1 MDLRQ
6 LRSLVTLVET
16 DFSVSRAA
24 ERLNLVQPAVSQ
36 HLKQLEAELG
46 CHLVQ
51 RQGKRLLGLTK
62 AGDAVLH
69 QARGTLAGV
78 ANILAI
84 GRDQAEDRGGVLRLG
99 TTHSQ
104 ARYVLPPL
112 IRRFRQ
118 AFPAVEIQLHQASPE
133 QLVTMLLRDTVDLA
147 ICTEAIDQHPELLAT
162 PCYRWNRCLIA
173 PLGHPI
179 LVQRP
184 ISLELLGEQ
193 PLVTYVAGF
202 SGHGHFL
209 ATFGREGLKPRL
221 TVGAA
226 DADVIKTYVREGFG
240 LGIIADLA
248 YDPHADADLGRRD
261 LSHLFPWEVTR
272 LALSRAKY
280 PRAFQGA
287 FMDLFQNEAA
297 AEVRLRQGHEG

>member
-6 LRSLVTLVET
+6 LRSLVTLVES
-16 DFSVSRAA
+16 DFNVSRTA

-51 RQGKRLLGLTK
+51 RRGKRLLGLTT
-62 AGDAVLH
+62 AGEAVLLH
-69 QARGTLAGV
+69 ARAVLAGV
-78 ANILAI
+78 ANMLAI
-84 GRDQAEDRGGVLRLG
+84 GQDQAEDPRGVLRLG
-99 TTHSQ
+99 TTHGQ
-104 ARYVLPPL
+104 ARYVLPAV

-118 AFPAVEIQLHQASPE
+118 TFPAVEIELHQATPE
-133 QLVTMLLRDTVDLA
+133 RLVTLLLRDAVDLA
-147 ICTEAIDQHPELLAT
+147 ICTEAIGQHPELIAT

-179 LVQRP
+179 LERRP
-184 ISLELLGEQ
+184 ISLELLSEQ

-202 SGHGHFL
+202 SGHGHFQ
-209 ATFGREGLKPRL
+209 AAFAREGLKPRL
-221 TVGAA
+221 AVGAA

-248 YDPHADADLGRRD
+248 YDPLTDADLGRRD

-272 LALSRAKY
+272 LALARDKY
-280 PRAFQGA
+280 PRAFQRA
-287 FMDLFQNEAA
+287 FMELFQNQAA
-297 AEVRLRQGHEG
+297 VQVRARQGREP

>member
-6 LRSLVTLVET
+6 LRSLVALVEA

-24 ERLNLVQPAVSQ
+24 QRLHLVQPAVSQ
-36 HLKQLEAELG
+36 HLKQLETELG
-46 CHLVQ
+46 FSLVQ
-51 RQGKRLLGLTK
+51 RQGKRLLGLTA
-62 AGDAVLH
+62 AGAEVLRH
-69 QARGTLAGV
+69 ARATLAEV
-78 ANILAI
+78 ANIQAI
-84 GRDQAEDRGGVLRLG
+84 GQDQAEDRVGVLRLG
-99 TTHSQ
+99 TTHGQ

-118 AFPAVEIQLHQASPE
+118 GYPGVEIQLHQATPE
-133 QLVTMLLRDTVDLA
+133 QLVAMVLRDAVDLA
-147 ICTEAIDQHPELLAT
+147 ICTEAIGKHPELIAT

-173 PLGHPI
+173 PLDHPI
-179 LVQRP
+179 LARSP
-184 ISLELLGEQ
+184 ISLELLGDQ

-202 SGHGHFL
+202 SGHGHFN
-209 ATFGREGLKPRL
+209 AAFAREGLKPRL
-221 TVGAA
+221 TVSAA

-248 YDPHADADLGRRD
+248 YDPLLDMDLGRRD

-280 PRAFQGA
+280 PRAFQRA
-287 FMDLFQNEAA
+287 FMALFQREAA
-297 AEVRLRQGHEG
+297 AEVRKRQGRE